1 MSCFLENSSKLS
13 ELMLKKS
20 KIIYQWGEIN
30 DYISDYFSDY
40 NDYKIKSHIKT
51 KNLYGCSHKVTH
63 VAYP

>member
-40 NDYKIKSHIKT
+40 NDYK
-51 KNLYGCSHKVTH
+51 N
-63 VAYP
+63 